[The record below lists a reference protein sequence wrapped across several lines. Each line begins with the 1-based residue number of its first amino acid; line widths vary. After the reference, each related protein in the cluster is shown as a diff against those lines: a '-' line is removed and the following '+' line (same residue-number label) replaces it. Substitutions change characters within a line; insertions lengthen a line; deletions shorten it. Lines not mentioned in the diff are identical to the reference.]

1 MSFSP
6 SLSAH
11 SMLGLGLA
19 PLPFQTLA
27 SCLWIARAEVTCHC
41 RVKPVVQGLSKSKEK
56 VWLIEGGTAVPTS
69 QIVGPLIPPGS
80 VHRPH
85 PEVGRGA
92 RESLVLEPGRLNLP
106 LACWVTQACS
116 PGQA

>member
-69 QIVGPLIPPGS
+69 QIVGPLIPRALSTDHTQRLG
-80 VHRPH
+80 
-85 PEVGRGA
+85 E
-92 RESLVLEPGRLNLP
+92 EPGKVWFWSL
-106 LACWVTQACS
+106 
-116 PGQA
+116 GD